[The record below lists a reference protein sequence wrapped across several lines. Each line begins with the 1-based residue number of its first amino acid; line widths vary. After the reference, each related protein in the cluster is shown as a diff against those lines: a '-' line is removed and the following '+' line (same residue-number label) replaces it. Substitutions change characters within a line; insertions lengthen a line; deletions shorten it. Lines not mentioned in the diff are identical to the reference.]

1 MAVSP
6 ADAERLAETVLR
18 VYADAQETLL
28 RILARNL
35 ERSIYE
41 PHWAEL
47 KRLEINGLRK
57 SVAAALNQ
65 VRKGSDRAIAQ
76 VMAAAYDQGGAVAMA
91 DLGGDPRPLGHRTNP
106 RAVDAYTRALIDKTE
121 PLFTRIRRWPE
132 DVYFQVINDVEG
144 RMVTG
149 VQTRREVTAEAL
161 SRFADRGVT
170 GFTDRAG
177 RNWQLDSY
185 VEMATRTGAGQ
196 AMVEGHTNQLLAKG
210 HGLVM
215 ISNAPEECHLCRPWE
230 GEVLALDFSV
240 MGELSDGTQVTTSLD
255 VAIAEGLFHPNCRHR
270 TVAYFP
276 GITRRLT
283 DTADPEGDLLRQ
295 RQRAYE
301 RRIRQLKR
309 RKAAQA
315 PLDPAAAR
323 ATEAKLRNKVSEF
336 KAWREANGRKNL
348 GYRTAV
354 RPNGTPRPRQPRPDL
369 VDPTPE
375 KPSPAELSP
384 DPELEGYTDAEL
396 KALLEDAAN
405 AGDDPAAHE
414 FVEQA
419 ARELDRRSAAGGSIV
434 DADRDANAW
443 ELGPIRTTT
452 GRKTQKQILA
462 EARSDYD
469 DWVYRTRL
477 DAEKATNGNM
487 VRRAKL
493 AEFERKYGSIEAL
506 FTGPASQGFHYASEE
521 LLRYWEKNPRLTF
534 SEFAVQAGIDDRRL
548 REAAAKAPGARAD
561 AAIRAEEN
569 YDPARQQ
576 EREKLRR
583 KRAQRRRIV

>member
-6 ADAERLAETVLR
+6 ADAERLAETVLK

-28 RILARNL
+28 QILARNL
-35 ERSIYE
+35 EKSIYD

-47 KRLEINGLRK
+47 KLLEVNGLRK
-57 SVAAALNQ
+57 SVETVLAQL
-65 VRKGSDRAIAQ
+65 RKGSDRAIAQ

-91 DLGGDPRPLGHRTNP
+91 DLGGDPRPLGHRTNQ

-132 DVYFQVINDVEG
+132 DVYFQVVNEVEG
-144 RMVTG
+144 RVVTG

-196 AMVEGHTNQLLAKG
+196 AMVEGHTSQLLAKG

-230 GEVLALDFSV
+230 GEVVALDMSALGV
-240 MGELSDGTQVTTSLD
+240 QSDDTLVEATLD
-255 VAIAEGLFHPNCRHR
+255 EAIAEGLFHPNCRHR

-276 GITRRLT
+276 GVTRRLT

-309 RKAAQA
+309 RRAAQA

-323 ATEAKLRNKVSEF
+323 RTAAKLSAKQAEF
-336 KAWREANGRKNL
+336 KAWRDANGRKNL

-354 RPNGTPRPRQPRPDL
+354 RQHAVPPGGRTPRPDL
-369 VDPTPE
+369 VPTTPD
-375 KPSPAELSP
+375 KPTPAELAP

-396 KALLEDAAN
+396 KALLEDASA

-419 ARELDRRSAAGGSIV
+419 ARELDRRLAAGGSII

-443 ELGPIRTTT
+443 ELGPIR
-452 GRKTQKQILA
+452 GGQKSQKQRMA

-469 DWVYRTRL
+469 DWVYRSRL

-487 VRRAKL
+487 VRRAVM
-493 AEFERKYGSIEAL
+493 AEFQRKYGSFEAL
-506 FTGPASQGFHYASEE
+506 FTGPANQGFYYASEE
-521 LLRYWEKNPRLTF
+521 LLRFWEKNPRLTF
-534 SEFAVQAGIDDRRL
+534 AEFAAQAGITDQRIV
-548 REAAAKAPGARAD
+548 EAAAKAPGARAD
-561 AAIRAEEN
+561 AALRAEEN
-569 YDPARQQ
+569 YDPARRQQ
-576 EREKLRR
+576 RERERR
-583 KRAQRRRIV
+583 KRRQRRL